1 MHLYISKKVLN
12 FKKQTM
18 SNKNYT
24 LLLVSVFMLV
34 STLSFAQMSDV
45 TNQWKDSSKVAA
57 KNSAQFTEFSKNA
70 YIYPAKPRSMWEMG
84 VSVGLATL
92 KGDLND
98 ANGIGASLTF
108 RKSISHVFSL
118 RPYFSAYF
126 VEGTTPFPPS
136 TNTKDFKTKSLGLG
150 IDAIASLSAIS
161 SYRGNTKTDIYLLA
175 GLGFLS
181 ANVEQKNSAGA
192 YQMYYN
198 PNINGPLM
206 NFGYTNNGK
215 HAGSTVVVPNFNIGA
230 GIAFKLSDRTNLAVE
245 TKATI
250 TNYDYFDGVQ
260 GISSNAYDAW
270 MYNSLRLN
278 INLGSKDKNVQ
289 PLNWINPNNYVYS
302 ELTNPDHL
310 KKNLKIKLDDADGDG
325 ITDQFDLEP
334 NTPAGVAVDSRG
346 RALDSDGDGVP
357 DYKDKELL
365 TRQECFPV
373 NTDGVGSCPE
383 SACCK
388 ESREK
393 IAELQKVVDGLKESG
408 VTGTGACSMN
418 NLPSIV
424 FKSGGASL
432 NRDNM
437 RLLDAVATQMKD
449 NPSCKVKVLGHP
461 EANKSSQQKAYDR
474 VDAIIKYL
482 VEKQGISENRFIFA
496 YDSGSGDGKTIDL
509 QGTNEVGPNTVPAPA
524 PHLKGKQNY

>member
-1 MHLYISKKVLN
+1 
-12 FKKQTM
+12 M

-70 YIYPAKPRSMWEMG
+70 YIYPAKPRDMWEI
-84 VSVGLATL
+84 
-92 KGDLND
+92 
-98 ANGIGASLTF
+98 GIGLGVARIGGDINSDLGLTASITA
-108 RKSISHVFSL
+108 RKSLSHVFSL
-118 RPYFSAYF
+118 RPYFSYSKINGQEPVNNINGAGNPAASNVARPYK
-126 VEGTTPFPPS
+126 
-136 TNTKDFKTKSLGLG
+136 NTSMGLG
-150 IDAIASLSAIS
+150 IDGIVSLNSIR
-161 SYRGNTKTDIYLLA
+161 SYKGNPKVNIYLLA
-175 GLGFLS
+175 GVGVLTSDVEKKAISGTYVQYNASNSNSLLGT
-181 ANVEQKNSAGA
+181 
-192 YQMYYN
+192 M
-198 PNINGPLM
+198 
-206 NFGYTNNGK
+206 NNGQT
-215 HAGSTVVVPNFNIGA
+215 AILGVLNFGA
-230 GIAFKLSDRTNLAVE
+230 GIAFKISDRFNLAVE
-245 TKATI
+245 NKNTLTS
-250 TNYDYFDGVQ
+250 YDYLDGFRSPVSNTHD
-260 GISSNAYDAW
+260 ILNAYT
-270 MYNSLRLN
+270 LRFN
-278 INLGSKDKNVQ
+278 FNVGSKDKRVQ

-302 ELTNPDHL
+302 ELNEPDHL
-310 KKNLKIKLDDADGDG
+310 KKNLKVKLDDADGDG

-373 NTDGVGSCPE
+373 NTEGVGSCPE

-393 IAELQKVVDGLKESG
+393 ITELQKVIETIKESG
-408 VTGTGACSMN
+408 VSGTGACSMN

-432 NRDNM
+432 SRDNM
-437 RLLDAVATQMKD
+437 RLLDAVATQLKD

-474 VDAIIKYL
+474 VDVIIKYL

>member
-1 MHLYISKKVLN
+1 
-12 FKKQTM
+12 M
-18 SNKNYT
+18 SNKNYS
-24 LLLVSVFMLV
+24 LLLVSVF
-34 STLSFAQMSDV
+34 TLISSLSIAQMSDV
-45 TNQWKDSSKVAA
+45 TKQWKDSSKVAT

-70 YIYPAKPRSMWEMG
+70 YIYPAKPRDMWEIG
-84 VSVGLATL
+84 VGLGIARIG
-92 KGDLND
+92 GDINSNVGLT
-98 ANGIGASLTF
+98 ASLSA
-108 RKSISHVFSL
+108 RKSLGHVFSL
-118 RPYFSAYF
+118 RPYLSYAKIYGDEPANNINGAGNPAATN
-126 VEGTTPFPPS
+126 VARPYKTT
-136 TNTKDFKTKSLGLG
+136 TMGLG
-150 IDAIASLSAIS
+150 IDGIASLNTSRN
-161 SYRGNTKTDIYLLA
+161 YKGNPKVNIYV
-175 GLGFLS
+175 LGGIGVIG
-181 ANVEQKNSAGA
+181 ANVEKKATNGTYVQFDPSVTNA
-192 YQMYYN
+192 
-198 PNINGPLM
+198 PLTTIND
-206 NFGYTNNGK
+206 GK
-215 HAGSTVVVPNFNIGA
+215 TAVIPVINLGIGIAFRVSDRFNIGLEN
-230 GIAFKLSDRTNLAVE
+230 KNS
-245 TKATI
+245 I
-250 TNYDYFDGVQ
+250 TSYDYLDGFHSSVSNTFDGL
-260 GISSNAYDAW
+260 NAYT
-270 MYNSLRLN
+270 LRLN
-278 INLGSKDKNVQ
+278 FNVGSRDKRVE

-302 ELTNPDHL
+302 ELNEPDHL
-310 KKNLKIKLDDADGDG
+310 KKNLKVKLDDADGDG

-373 NTDGVGSCPE
+373 NTEGVGSCPE

-393 IAELQKVVDGLKESG
+393 ITELQKVVEGLKESG
-408 VTGTGACSMN
+408 IAGSCSMN

-432 NRDNM
+432 SRDNM

-461 EANKSSQQKAYDR
+461 EANKSSQQKSYDR

-496 YDSGSGDGKTIDL
+496 YDSGSGDSKTIDL
-509 QGTNEVGPNTVPAPA
+509 QGTTEAGPNTVPAPA

>member
-1 MHLYISKKVLN
+1 
-12 FKKQTM
+12 M
-18 SNKNYT
+18 SNKNYS
-24 LLLVSVFMLV
+24 LLLVSVF
-34 STLSFAQMSDV
+34 TLISSLSIAQMSDV
-45 TNQWKDSSKVAA
+45 TKQWKDSSKVAS

-70 YIYPAKPRSMWEMG
+70 YEYPARPRDMWEMG
-84 VSVGLATL
+84 I
-92 KGDLND
+92 
-98 ANGIGASLTF
+98 GIGAATLNGELNPATGLGATLTF

-118 RPYFSAYF
+118 RPYFSYYN
-126 VEGTTPFPPS
+126 VSGTSPFS
-136 TNTKDFKTKSLGLG
+136 GVRDFKTKSTSLGL
-150 IDAIASLSAIS
+150 DLMASLSSIS
-161 SYRGNTKTDIYLLA
+161 HHRGNPKVNVYLLA
-175 GLGFLS
+175 GLGFMS
-181 ANVEQKNSAGA
+181 AHVEQKNTAGV
-192 YQMYYN
+192 YQMFYN
-198 PNINGPLM
+198 PNRRGVFM
-206 NFGYTNNGK
+206 NFGYDQNGK
-215 HAGSTVVVPNFNIGA
+215 TGGSTVVVPNLNIGA
-230 GIAFKLSDRTNLAVE
+230 GIAFKLSPRANLALEVKNSL
-245 TKATI
+245 TG
-250 TNYDYFDGVQ
+250 YDYFDGF
-260 GISSNAYDAW
+260 SSQFSATHDSW
-270 MYNSLRLN
+270 MFNSLNLN
-278 INLGSKDKNVQ
+278 INLGKADKKVE
-289 PLNWINPNNYVYS
+289 PLWWINPNNYVYS
-302 ELTNPDHL
+302 ELNSPDHL
-310 KKNLKIKLDDADGDG
+310 KKNLKVKLDDADGDG

-373 NTDGVGSCPE
+373 NTEGVGSCPE

-388 ESREK
+388 ESRER
-393 IAELQKVVDGLKESG
+393 ITELQKVVDGLKESG
-408 VTGTGACSMN
+408 IAGNCSMN

-432 NRDNM
+432 SRDNI

-496 YDSGSGDGKTIDL
+496 YDAGNGDSKTIDL
-509 QGTNEVGPNTVPAPA
+509 QGTTEAGPNTVPAPA

>member
-1 MHLYISKKVLN
+1 MHLYISNKVLN

-70 YIYPAKPRSMWEMG
+70 YIYPAKPRDMWEI
-84 VSVGLATL
+84 
-92 KGDLND
+92 
-98 ANGIGASLTF
+98 GIGLGVARIGGDIDSDLGLTASLTA
-108 RKSISHVFSL
+108 RKSLSHVFSL
-118 RPYFSAYF
+118 RPYFSYSKIYGQEPKQNIDPANARPYK
-126 VEGTTPFPPS
+126 TTS
-136 TNTKDFKTKSLGLG
+136 MGLG
-150 IDAIASLSAIS
+150 IDLIASLNTS
-161 SYRGNTKTDIYLLA
+161 SNYRGNPKVNFYLLGGVGVLTAEVEKKNLA
-175 GLGFLS
+175 GVYQAFVPSNSSS
-181 ANVEQKNSAGA
+181 AVGT
-192 YQMYYN
+192 M
-198 PNINGPLM
+198 
-206 NFGYTNNGK
+206 NNGLT
-215 HAGSTVVVPNFNIGA
+215 AILPVLNLGA
-230 GIAFKLSDRTNLAVE
+230 GIAFKVNDRFNIAVE
-245 TKATI
+245 NKNTI
-250 TNYDYFDGVQ
+250 TFYDYLDGYHSSVSNSFDGL
-260 GISSNAYDAW
+260 NAYT
-270 MYNSLRLN
+270 LRFN
-278 INLGSKDKNVQ
+278 FNVGSKDNRVQ

-302 ELTNPDHL
+302 ELNEPDHL

-373 NTDGVGSCPE
+373 NTEGVGNCPE

-393 IAELQKVVDGLKESG
+393 ITELQKVIETIKESG
-408 VTGTGACSMN
+408 VSGTGACSMN

-432 NRDNM
+432 SRDNM
-437 RLLDAVATQMKD
+437 RLLDAVATQLKD

-496 YDSGSGDGKTIDL
+496 YDSGSGDGNTIDL

>member
-1 MHLYISKKVLN
+1 
-12 FKKQTM
+12 M

-24 LLLVSVFMLV
+24 LLLVSVFMLM

-45 TNQWKDSSKVAA
+45 TNQWKDSSKVSA

-70 YIYPAKPRSMWEMG
+70 YIYPAKPRDMWEMG
-84 VSVGLATL
+84 LGIGVATL
-92 KGDLND
+92 SGDLNP
-98 ANGIGASLTF
+98 ASGLGATLTF
-108 RKSISHVFSL
+108 RKSLSHVFSL
-118 RPYFSAYF
+118 RPYFSYYNVVGTSPF
-126 VEGTTPFPPS
+126 VGI
-136 TNTKDFKTKSLGLG
+136 KDFKTKSTSLG
-150 IDAIASLSAIS
+150 IDGIVSLNSIR
-161 SYRGNTKTDIYLLA
+161 SYKGNPKVNVYLIA
-175 GLGFLS
+175 GLGFIS
-181 ANVEQKNSAGA
+181 GHVEQKNTSGS
-192 YQMYYN
+192 YSMYYN
-198 PNINGPLM
+198 PGTRGIFM
-206 NFGYTNNGK
+206 NFGYTDNGK
-215 HAGSTVVVPNFNIGA
+215 HAGSTVVVPTLNLGG
-230 GIAFKLSDRTNLAVE
+230 GIAFKLSNRVNLALEVKNSF
-245 TKATI
+245 TG
-250 TNYDYFDGVQ
+250 YDYFDGF
-260 GISSNAYDAW
+260 SSQFSDTHDSW
-270 MYNSLRLN
+270 MFNSLNLRF
-278 INLGSKDKNVQ
+278 NLGNSDKRVE

-302 ELTNPDHL
+302 ELNAPDHL

-393 IAELQKVVDGLKESG
+393 IAELQKAIENIKESG
-408 VTGTGACSMN
+408 ISGTGACSMN

-432 NRDNM
+432 SRDNM
-437 RLLDAVATQMKD
+437 RLLDAVATQLKD